1 MHFSPFL
8 PTPCLPLP
16 PNRVLSPTN
25 KLCSACR
32 GIADPSL
39 ASTFLGQTWPLLNTI
54 LQRFK
59 DQPRTVERCGRAI
72 KTALQCA
79 GKQSAPL
86 LPDVLQALASQF
98 AATRHCC
105 MLYIASELLK
115 IYGHDPTYTL
125 PLGGLRSVD

>member
-1 MHFSPFL
+1 MDSQSP
-8 PTPCLPLP
+8 PLP
-16 PNRVLSPTN
+16 PNLVLSSMSTTAMF
-25 KLCSACR
+25 ACR

-39 ASTFLGQTWPLLNTI
+39 ASAFLGQTWPLLHTI

-79 GKQSAPL
+79 GKESAPL
-86 LPDVLQALASQF
+86 LPDVLQALAVQF

-115 IYGHDPTYTL
+115 IYGHDPAYTL
-125 PLGGLRSVD
+125 PLGGPCIINQLV

>member
-1 MHFSPFL
+1 MDSQSP
-8 PTPCLPLP
+8 PLP
-16 PNRVLSPTN
+16 PNLVLSSMSITAMF
-25 KLCSACR
+25 ACR

-39 ASTFLGQTWPLLNTI
+39 ASTFLGQTWPLLHTI

-79 GKQSAPL
+79 GKESAPL
-86 LPDVLQALASQF
+86 LPDVLQALAVQF

-115 IYGHDPTYTL
+115 IYGHDPAYTL
-125 PLGGLRSVD
+125 PLGGPCIINQLV